1 MDGWQTAQTIATIV
15 QTLVV
20 VISLYFIWR
29 QVQQQTKQVTQ
40 QTDLTRI
47 ANVQSL
53 VGLSSP
59 YNLELIKDPNMA
71 RFWVE
76 GAEKFETYDEVDR
89 FRYKQLLIWW
99 LILHENIFY
108 QKQKNL
114 LDEDIYATW
123 SHDLEFF
130 IEKHRLDHHWPKLEA
145 AFQSEFC
152 KYVDK
157 LIKEAKLRNES
168 ESEIRLASDAIPSST
183 VRQQVKE

>member
-1 MDGWQTAQTIATIV
+1 MGGWQTAQTIATIV

-29 QVQQQTKQVTQ
+29 QVQQQTKQVKQ
-40 QTDLTRI
+40 QTDLARI

-53 VGLSSP
+53 VSLSSP

-76 GAEKFETYDEVDR
+76 GAEKFETYDEVDKFR
-89 FRYKQLLIWW
+89 FQQLLIWW

-123 SHDLEFF
+123 SHDLELF
-130 IEKHRLDHHWPKLEA
+130 IEKPIWTIIGL
-145 AFQSEFC
+145 
-152 KYVDK
+152 
-157 LIKEAKLRNES
+157 N
-168 ESEIRLASDAIPSST
+168 
-183 VRQQVKE
+183 

>member
-1 MDGWQTAQTIATIV
+1 MDGWLKAQVIANIV

-29 QVQQQTKQVTQ
+29 QVQQQTKQVRQ
-40 QTDLTRI
+40 QTDLARI

-76 GAEKFETYDEVDR
+76 GAEKFETYDEVDK
-89 FRYKQLLIWW
+89 FRYRQLLIWW

-114 LDEDIYATW
+114 LDDDIYATW
-123 SHDLEFF
+123 SNDLEFF
-130 IEKHRLDHHWPKLEA
+130 IAKHRLEYHWPKLEA
-145 AFQSEFC
+145 AFQAEF
-152 KYVDK
+152 YRHVDR
-157 LIKEAKLRNES
+157 LIKEATPR
-168 ESEIRLASDAIPSST
+168 
-183 VRQQVKE
+183 